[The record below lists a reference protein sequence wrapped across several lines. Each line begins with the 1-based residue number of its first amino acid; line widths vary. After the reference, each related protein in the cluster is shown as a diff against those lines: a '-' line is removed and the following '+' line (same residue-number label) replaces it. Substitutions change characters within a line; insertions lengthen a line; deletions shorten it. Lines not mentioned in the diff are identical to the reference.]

1 MASDDSFLVL
11 MHYRGSIKKKIHSEI
26 KFNDKFS
33 LNIFFKLSTSFIEF
47 QNTIIKK
54 LGMQCV
60 KRVEK
65 LFYKILIFVLRDD
78 VKYDSFVIGS
88 DEDLQV
94 LFHCRRQFFEVRTP
108 ELLAKLVDVV
118 CSSGGSNRNPQPS
131 AMASCSSSMP
141 VGASSSVSVIA
152 LEAVLVFYLSFVT
165 DLNCN
170 RDGEI
175 GDIRPFDVLQE
186 EDDDDVKSATIADD
200 SNDDIARSN
209 PTRGSGAA
217 SSRIQQY
224 SCTF

>member
-141 VGASSSVSVIA
+141 V
-152 LEAVLVFYLSFVT
+152 
-165 DLNCN
+165 
-170 RDGEI
+170 
-175 GDIRPFDVLQE
+175 
-186 EDDDDVKSATIADD
+186 DDDDVKSATIADD